1 MTARTSLSAFLM
13 AACVTVAALGSP
25 ARAADP
31 SESILL
37 VAKRDLHD
45 RFYGSTILVARPI
58 GGDRHVGFIVNKPT
72 RMTLGKLFPRHE
84 PSRKVADPVFLGG
97 PVSPEVIF
105 ALVEG
110 RQNPGGRSIQ
120 ILEDLYL
127 AVDSDVVDRV
137 IEKQSSQARF
147 LAGMV
152 MWRPG
157 ELNEELR
164 RGLWYVQ
171 DANTDVILHKPT
183 DTMWEELVARSERKA
198 NAI

>member
-1 MTARTSLSAFLM
+1 MTARSALSAFLM
-13 AACVTVAALGSP
+13 AACATLAALGSP

-110 RQNPGGRSIQ
+110 RQNPGGRSIR

-183 DTMWEELVARSERKA
+183 ETMWEELVARSERKA